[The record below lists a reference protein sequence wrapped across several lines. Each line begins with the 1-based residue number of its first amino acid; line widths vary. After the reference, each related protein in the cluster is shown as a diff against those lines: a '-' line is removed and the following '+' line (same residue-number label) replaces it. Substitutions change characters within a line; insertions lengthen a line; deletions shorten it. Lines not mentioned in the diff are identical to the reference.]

1 MLFFTAKQR
10 TVYKFTFFNKIF
22 VYMVKLLLIIIRM
35 KPLIPRLAIVS
46 LIQMVTAMT
55 ANAEN
60 PLSDIC
66 RYSGD
71 QRADLEAT
79 INAAYSGRSI
89 SELSDSMDAQ
99 WERVG
104 VINPA
109 VLYDDV
115 RGLYA
120 NSDQKQ
126 FYVFSRKCSDDH
138 QNVTEFNI
146 TAEVDSGNTSE
157 IELVVLYAD
166 TDFSKRGEALN
177 AERYWR
183 YGDLLSAVRA
193 LKPEIK
199 NEESWDRIMT
209 DAGFVEQAVC
219 TVDGVTYS
227 SFEAPH
233 IETNTLSYKIGV
245 QLVPNRRP
253 VATAVIDSAGHI
265 IEFTSR
271 NPKCL

>member
-1 MLFFTAKQR
+1 M
-10 TVYKFTFFNKIF
+10 
-22 VYMVKLLLIIIRM
+22 IIILM
-35 KPLIPRLAIVS
+35 KAHIPFYAIASLIP
-46 LIQMVTAMT
+46 MVTAMT
-55 ANAEN
+55 ATAEN

-66 RYSGD
+66 RYSGN
-71 QRADLEAT
+71 QRANLETAL
-79 INAAYSGRSI
+79 NAQFSGRSI
-89 SELSDSMDAQ
+89 SELSNSLDEH

-104 VINPA
+104 ELTPD
-109 VLYDDV
+109 VLFDNV
-115 RGLYA
+115 RGKYP
-120 NSDQKQ
+120 NSDQSQ
-126 FYVFSRKCSDDH
+126 YYMFSRKCSDDH
-138 QNVTEFNI
+138 QNVTEFNV
-146 TAEVDSGNTSE
+146 TAEVESGNTSR

-183 YGDLLSAVRA
+183 YDDLLSAVRA

-199 NEESWDRIMT
+199 NEETWDRIMT

-233 IETNTLSYKIGV
+233 IETDNLSYKIGV